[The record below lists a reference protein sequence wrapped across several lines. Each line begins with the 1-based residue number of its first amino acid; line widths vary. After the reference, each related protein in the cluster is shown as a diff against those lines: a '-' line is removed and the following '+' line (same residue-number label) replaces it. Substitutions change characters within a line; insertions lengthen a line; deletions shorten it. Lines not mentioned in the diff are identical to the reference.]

1 MTNIVFEKRVS
12 VEEVE
17 EGFTFQPKFDSNG
30 LIPII
35 TIEFET
41 NEVLMHGY
49 SNEEALKLTMSS
61 KKAHYFSRSRQQIW
75 KKGEKSGLFQ
85 NIKQIKIDDDQD
97 CLIYFVNLEGK
108 KASCHVGYKSCF
120 YRKLTMEEDKYSV
133 KLEFTEDKKI
143 FDPEKVYGNL
153 PNPTKL

>member
-143 FDPEKVYGNL
+143 FDPQKVYGNL

>member
-30 LIPII
+30 LIPVI
-35 TIEFET
+35 TIEYET

-97 CLIYFVNLEGK
+97 CLIYFVNLEGE

-120 YRKLTMEEDKYSV
+120 YRKLTKEEGKYSV

-143 FDPEKVYGNL
+143 FDPQKVYGNL

>member
-1 MTNIVFEKRVS
+1 MTNIVFKKRVS

-17 EGFTFQPKFDSNG
+17 EGFSFQPKFDSSG
-30 LIPII
+30 LIPVI

-120 YRKLTMEEDKYSV
+120 YRKLTNEEDKYSA

-143 FDPEKVYGNL
+143 FDPEKVYGNV

>member
-97 CLIYFVNLEGK
+97 CLIYLVNLEGK

>member
-120 YRKLTMEEDKYSV
+120 YRKLTEEANKYGV

>member
-1 MTNIVFEKRVS
+1 MTKIVFKKRLS

-17 EGFTFQPKFDSNG
+17 EGLSFQPKFDTNG
-30 LIPII
+30 LIPVI
-35 TIEFET
+35 TIEFGT
-41 NEVLMHGY
+41 NEILMHGY

-75 KKGEKSGLFQ
+75 KKGEISGLYQ

-97 CLIYFVNLEGK
+97 CLIYIVNLEGK

-120 YRKLTMEEDKYSV
+120 YRKLTQKDDKYSV
-133 KLEFTEDKKI
+133 KLEYTENKKI
-143 FDPEKVYGNL
+143 FDPKRVYGNL

>member
-1 MTNIVFEKRVS
+1 
-12 VEEVE
+12 
-17 EGFTFQPKFDSNG
+17 
-30 LIPII
+30 
-35 TIEFET
+35 
-41 NEVLMHGY
+41 MHGY

-97 CLIYFVNLEGK
+97 CLIYLVNLEGK

-120 YRKLTMEEDKYSV
+120 YRKLTKEEDKYSV

-143 FDPEKVYGNL
+143 FDPQKIYGNL

>member
-30 LIPII
+30 LIPVI
-35 TIEFET
+35 TIEYET

-85 NIKQIKIDDDQD
+85 NIKQIKIVGGD
-97 CLIYFVNLEGK
+97 LYNL
-108 KASCHVGYKSCF
+108 
-120 YRKLTMEEDKYSV
+120 
-133 KLEFTEDKKI
+133 TEKNRDGTVWSLDIADYQNKNSI
-143 FDPEKVYGNL
+143 IGVIND
-153 PNPTKL
+153 

>member
-1 MTNIVFEKRVS
+1 MTDIVFKKRVS

-17 EGFTFQPKFDSNG
+17 EGIAFQPKFDSDG
-30 LIPII
+30 LIPVI

-49 SNEEALKLTMSS
+49 SNEAALRLTMST
-61 KKAHYFSRSRQQIW
+61 KKAHYFSRSRQRIW

-85 NIKQIKIDDDQD
+85 NLKEIKIDDDQD
-97 CLIYFVNLEGK
+97 CLIYYVNLEGQ

-120 YRKLTMEEDKYSV
+120 YRKLTYKDGKYDV
-133 KLEFTEDKKI
+133 ELEFTENEKI
-143 FDPEKVYGNL
+143 FDPKKVYDNT

>member
-1 MTNIVFEKRVS
+1 MTNIVFEKRIS

-30 LIPII
+30 LIPVI

-85 NIKQIKIDDDQD
+85 NIKQIKI
-97 CLIYFVNLEGK
+97 LNSKF
-108 KASCHVGYKSCF
+108 CF
-120 YRKLTMEEDKYSV
+120 
-133 KLEFTEDKKI
+133 FI
-143 FDPEKVYGNL
+143 F
-153 PNPTKL
+153 

>member
-1 MTNIVFEKRVS
+1 VTNIVFKKRVS

-17 EGFTFQPKFDSNG
+17 EGISFQPKFDSNG
-30 LIPII
+30 LIPVI

-120 YRKLTMEEDKYSV
+120 YRKLTQIENRYSV

-143 FDPEKVYGNL
+143 FDPEKVYGDL

>member
-1 MTNIVFEKRVS
+1 MTDIVFKKRVS

-17 EGFTFQPKFDSNG
+17 EGFSFQPKFDSNG
-30 LIPII
+30 LIPVI
-35 TIEFET
+35 TIEFQT

-49 SNEEALKLTMSS
+49 SNEEALRLTMST

-85 NIKQIKIDDDQD
+85 NLKQIKIDDDQD
-97 CLIYFVNLEGK
+97 CLIYYVSLEGK

-120 YRKLTMEEDKYSV
+120 YRKLTFKDGKYRAE
-133 KLEFTEDKKI
+133 LEFTENEKI
-143 FDPEKVYGNL
+143 FDPIKVYGDT